1 MNRGEGSG
9 PTVEAV
15 LTGEPIHTKSEHVD
29 LAGFMEGVKRRNP
42 GQNEFIQAVQEVAE
56 DIFEFIGDKE
66 DYHRWQILRRI
77 AEPDRIVSFRVCWED
92 DNHNVRVQRGYRIQN
107 NSAIGPY
114 KGGIRFHPSVNQ
126 GVLKFLAFEQ
136 TFKNA
141 LTGLPMGGG
150 KGGANFNPKGK
161 SEREIM
167 RFCQSFMTEL
177 YRHIGANIDVPAGDI
192 GVGGRE
198 IGYMFGQYKRLTNCF
213 EGVLT
218 GKGLEYGGSLIRT
231 EATGYGAV
239 YFLENMLKT
248 NGQDLVGKRAV
259 ISGSGNVATHAAEKI
274 VQLGGTVL
282 TLSDSE
288 GFIYDPDG
296 INQEKIDWVKTHKT
310 RRRGRI
316 SQYADAF
323 SGATFHAGQRPWGV
337 ECDVALPCATQNEL
351 NGDEARTLV
360 ANGCIAVSEGA
371 NMPTNLEGVHV
382 FRAAKLLYAPGKAS
396 NAGGVAVSG
405 LEMSQNS
412 ARISWKEAELQ
423 QLLRDIMDGIHTR
436 CLEYGDRGNGYV
448 DYVKGAN
455 IAGFKKVADAMLA
468 FGVV

>member
-1 MNRGEGSG
+1 M
-9 PTVEAV
+9 AV
-15 LTGEPIHTKSEHVD
+15 QDHVN
-29 LAGFMEGVKRRNP
+29 LEQFMEGVRRRNP
-42 GQNEFIQAVQEVAE
+42 AQPEFVQAVQEVAQ
-56 DIFEFIGDKE
+56 DIFEFIEDKE
-66 DYHRWQILRRI
+66 EYHEYQILRRI

-92 DNHNVRVQRGYRIQN
+92 DRGNIRVNRGWRVQN
-107 NSAIGPY
+107 NNAIGPY
-114 KGGIRFHPSVNQ
+114 KGGIRFHPSVTES
-126 GVLKFLAFEQ
+126 VLKFLAFEQ

-161 SEREIM
+161 SDHEVM

-177 YRHIGANIDVPAGDI
+177 YRHVGADVDVPAGDI

-198 IGYMFGQYKRLTNCF
+198 IGYMFGQYKRITGQF
-213 EGVLT
+213 TGVLT

-239 YFLENMLKT
+239 YFLLNMLKAQ
-248 NGQDLVGKRAV
+248 GQDLVGKKAV

-282 TLSDSE
+282 TLSDSQ
-288 GFIYDPDG
+288 GFIHDPDG
-296 INQEKIDWVKTHKT
+296 ITQEKIDWVKAHKT

-316 SQYADAF
+316 SEYAEEF
-323 SGATFHAGQRPWGV
+323 RNATFHEGKTPWGV
-337 ECDVALPCATQNEL
+337 PCDVALPCATQNEL
-351 NGDEARTLV
+351 LGEDARMLV
-360 ANGCIAVSEGA
+360 ANGCRAVAEGA
-371 NMPTNLEGVHV
+371 NMPTDLEGVHV
-382 FRAAKLLYAPGKAS
+382 FQDARILFAPGKAA

-412 ARISWKEAELQ
+412 ERRSWKEAELQ
-423 QLLRDIMDGIHTR
+423 QLLTDIMEGIHNSCIR
-436 CLEYGDRGNGYV
+436 YGKEADGHVN
-448 DYVKGAN
+448 YVKGAN